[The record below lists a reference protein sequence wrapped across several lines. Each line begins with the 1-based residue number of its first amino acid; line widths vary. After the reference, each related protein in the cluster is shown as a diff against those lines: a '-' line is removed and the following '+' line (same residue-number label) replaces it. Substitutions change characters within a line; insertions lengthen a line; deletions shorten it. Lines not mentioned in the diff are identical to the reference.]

1 MTIMYALGIESTA
14 HTFGVGIVDEKGNV
28 LANEKMTYT
37 NPDAGIH
44 PRLAAEFH
52 LANGK
57 SVLER
62 ALQNARL
69 TLNEMDVIGF
79 AQGPGLGPCLRVGAI
94 TARYLATLA
103 HKPILGVNHCVAH
116 ISIGKN
122 KTRAINPVVVYTSG
136 ANTQIIAEEN
146 GKYRVL
152 GETLDMGVGNAL
164 DQFGRKLG
172 LGFPAGPII
181 DEKYFLAKKYIPLPY
196 SVKGMDLVFA
206 GLLTEATRQIGK
218 HDVNDLC
225 YSFMHTAFCMV
236 AEVTERALA
245 HSEKNEVL
253 VTGGVAASRALTHI
267 LQKLCDER
275 HATLH
280 VVPRAYA
287 MDNGAMIAWQTLLE
301 HRGGRKQ
308 RVEDTQ
314 VEQRYRTDH
323 VDIFW

>member
-1 MTIMYALGIESTA
+1 MYALGIESTA
-14 HTFGVGIVDEKGNV
+14 HTFGIGIVDEKCTI
-28 LANEKMTYT
+28 LANEKMAYT

-44 PRLAAEFH
+44 PRLAADFH
-52 LANGK
+52 LKNGSLVLNNALAKAN
-57 SVLER
+57 
-62 ALQNARL
+62 L
-69 TLNEMDVIGF
+69 TMKDIDVVGF

-94 TARYLATLA
+94 TARYLSARHSIPL
-103 HKPILGVNHCVAH
+103 LGVNHCVAH
-116 ISIGKN
+116 IEIGKA
-122 KTRAINPVVVYTSG
+122 KTRATNPVVVYTSG

-164 DQFGRKLG
+164 DQFGRKMG
-172 LGFPAGPII
+172 LGFPAGPLI
-181 DEKYFLAKKYIPLPY
+181 DQNYFLGKKYIPLPY

-218 HDVNDLC
+218 HDANDLC
-225 YSFMHTAFCMV
+225 YSFMHTAFCMI

-245 HSEKNEVL
+245 HAEKKEVL
-253 VTGGVAASRALTHI
+253 VTGGVAASKALETI

-275 HATLH
+275 DAALY

-301 HRGGRKQ
+301 QRGGRKQ
-308 RVEDTQ
+308 SISQTAVD
-314 VEQRYRTDH
+314 QRYRTDH
-323 VDIFW
+323 VEIFW

>member
-1 MTIMYALGIESTA
+1 MIALGFESTA
-14 HTFGVGIVDEKGNV
+14 HTFGVGIVDDACNV
-28 LANEKMTYT
+28 LANEKMAYT
-37 NPDAGIH
+37 HPDAGIH

-52 LANGK
+52 LKNGSRVLNNALAKAN
-57 SVLER
+57 
-62 ALQNARL
+62 L
-69 TLNEMDVIGF
+69 TMKDIDVVGF
-79 AQGPGLGPCLRVGAI
+79 AQGPGLGPCLRIGAI
-94 TARYLATLA
+94 TARYLSSRYD
-103 HKPILGVNHCVAH
+103 KPMLGVNHCVAH
-116 ISIGKN
+116 IEIGKE
-122 KTRAINPVVVYTSG
+122 KTPARDPVVVYTSG

-172 LGFPAGPII
+172 FGFPAGPVI
-181 DEKYFLAKKYIPLPY
+181 DERYFLGKKYVELPY

-206 GLLTEATRQIGK
+206 GLLTEAQRQIGK

-253 VTGGVAASRALTHI
+253 VTGGVAASKALATI

-275 HATLH
+275 GAALH

-287 MDNGAMIAWQTLLE
+287 MDNGAMIAWQVLIE
-301 HRGGRKQ
+301 HRAGRKQ
-308 RVEDTQ
+308 LFDESMVD
-314 VEQRYRTDH
+314 QRFRTDH

>member
-1 MTIMYALGIESTA
+1 MIALGIESTA
-14 HTFGVGIVDEKGNV
+14 HTFGVGIVDDKCNV
-28 LANEKMTYT
+28 LANEKMAYT
-37 NPDAGIH
+37 HPDAGIH

-52 LANGK
+52 LKNGSAVLNSALAKAN
-57 SVLER
+57 
-62 ALQNARL
+62 L
-69 TLNEMDVIGF
+69 TMKDIDVVGF

-94 TARYLATLA
+94 TARYLSSRYN
-103 HKPILGVNHCVAH
+103 KPMLGVNHCVAH
-116 ISIGKN
+116 IEIGKE
-122 KTRAINPVVVYTSG
+122 KTPARDPVVVYTSG

-172 LGFPAGPII
+172 FGFPAGPII
-181 DEKYFLAKKYIPLPY
+181 DERYFLGKKYVELPY

-206 GLLTEATRQIGK
+206 GLLTEAQRQIGK

-253 VTGGVAASRALTHI
+253 VTGGVAASKALATI

-275 HATLH
+275 NATLH

-287 MDNGAMIAWQTLLE
+287 MDNGAMIAWQVLIE
-301 HRGGRKQ
+301 HRAGRKQ
-308 RVEDTQ
+308 SFDQTMVD
-314 VEQRYRTDH
+314 QRFRTDH
-323 VDIFW
+323 VNIFW

>member
-1 MTIMYALGIESTA
+1 MIALGFESTA
-14 HTFGVGIVDEKGNV
+14 HTFGVGIVDDQCNV
-28 LANEKMTYT
+28 LANEKMSYT
-37 NPDAGIH
+37 HPDAGIH
-44 PRLAAEFH
+44 PRLAADFH
-52 LANGK
+52 LQNGSAVFNNALAKAN
-57 SVLER
+57 
-62 ALQNARL
+62 L
-69 TLNEMDVIGF
+69 TMKDIDVVGF
-79 AQGPGLGPCLRVGAI
+79 AQGPGLGPCLRIGAI
-94 TARYLATLA
+94 TARYLSSRYSI
-103 HKPILGVNHCVAH
+103 PMLGVNHCVAH
-116 ISIGKN
+116 IDVGKE
-122 KTRAINPVVVYTSG
+122 KTPAKDPVVVYTSG
-136 ANTQIIAEEN
+136 ANTQIITEEN

-172 LGFPAGPII
+172 FGFPAGPII
-181 DEKYFLAKKYIPLPY
+181 DERYFLGKKYVNLPY

-206 GLLTEATRQIGK
+206 GLLTEAQRQIGK

-253 VTGGVAASRALTHI
+253 VTGGVAASKALATI

-275 HATLH
+275 GAALH

-287 MDNGAMIAWQTLLE
+287 MDNGAMIAWQVLIE
-301 HRGGRKQ
+301 HRAGRKQ
-308 RVEDTQ
+308 TLVESMVD
-314 VEQRYRTDH
+314 QRFRTDH

>member
-1 MTIMYALGIESTA
+1 MYALGIESTA

-28 LANEKMTYT
+28 LANEKMAYT

-44 PRLAAEFH
+44 PRLAAEYHFQ
-52 LANGK
+52 NGK
-57 SVLER
+57 EVLQK
-62 ALQNARL
+62 ALHTANLSLSQ
-69 TLNEMDVIGF
+69 MDVFGF
-79 AQGPGLGPCLRVGAI
+79 AQGPGLGPCLRVGAV
-94 TARYLATLA
+94 TARYLAA
-103 HKPILGVNHCVAH
+103 RYHKPLLGVNHCVAH
-116 ISIGKN
+116 ISIGKK
-122 KTRAINPVVVYTSG
+122 KTRARDPVVVYTSG

-172 LGFPAGPII
+172 LGFPAGPVI
-181 DEKYFLAKKYIPLPY
+181 DQKYFLGKKYIPLPY

-206 GLLTEATRQIGK
+206 GLLTEAQRQIGK

-245 HSEKNEVL
+245 HSEKKEVL
-253 VTGGVAASRALTHI
+253 VTGGVAASKALETI

-275 HATLH
+275 NATLH

-301 HRGGRKQ
+301 HSAGRKQ
-308 RVEDTQ
+308 DVNETMVD
-314 VEQRYRTDH
+314 QRYRTDH